1 MTTIRCP
8 HCGTVN
14 RGGSNFC
21 NNCGA
26 SLREE
31 TTARPIPSSPP
42 GAEPNR
48 TTSPAPGAVEP
59 EEFESTAAPRDSELV
74 AGQPWLQPE
83 EDEDQPAAAGEEVAL
98 SRRLVGS
105 VQGLLEPV
113 RVFSEATEETAGE
126 EMVFSP
132 ASTQELSADQ
142 LRRLRTL
149 MGEEPPL
156 VERVRPP
163 TVPVA
168 PALRAP
174 GIFLL
179 LGFLLLL
186 SFVLA
191 PAPVAQPVQPWPGVQ
206 EAFDTVAA
214 LRDGTPVLLVWGYD
228 PATAAELDLLAAPL
242 VAQLVAQRNR
252 SIIVSLLPNGPATAR
267 RLFAQ
272 VTVPD
277 VEVRA
282 LQLAAAD
289 AQIVEN
295 TFLPGGAA
303 FPLIAQDLALGVN
316 VAPGVS
322 AAGVVDAV
330 AEGPALTIILAAQAE
345 EVQQWLEQAQ
355 PVNRLPVVA
364 FTSAAADPILRP
376 YLESRQLAGLVSGF
390 DGARAYQE
398 LSGVPLAPASSAR
411 LSRQLSGQTWGQVA
425 FLLALILGNLAA
437 LFGREG
443 HG

>member
-26 SLREE
+26 ALRDEP
-31 TTARPIPSSPP
+31 TPRPVPSPPP
-42 GAEPNR
+42 GADPSGR
-48 TTSPAPGAVEP
+48 TTPPPADRAQDTPPPG
-59 EEFESTAAPRDSELV
+59 DDLV
-74 AGQPWLQPE
+74 AGQPWLQPL
-83 EDEDQPAAAGEEVAL
+83 EDDDEPEVTGDEVAPP
-98 SRRLVGS
+98 RRLVGN

-113 RVFSEATEETAGE
+113 RVFSEAIDETAAE
-126 EMVFSP
+126 DMALPP
-132 ASTQELSADQ
+132 ARALDADQ
-142 LRRLRTL
+142 LRRLRNL
-149 MGEEPPL
+149 MGEEPVL
-156 VERVRPP
+156 VERARPP
-163 TVPVA
+163 GL
-168 PALRAP
+168 PATPTLRAP

-179 LGFLLLL
+179 LGLLLL
-186 SFVLA
+186 LGFVLA

-214 LRDGTPVLLVWGYD
+214 LPDGAPVLLVWGYD
-228 PATAAELDLLAAPL
+228 PATAGELDLLALPL
-242 VAQLVAQRNR
+242 VAQLVAQRNQA
-252 SIIVSLLPNGPATAR
+252 IIVSLLPNGPATAR

-272 VTVPD
+272 VTAPE
-277 VEVRA
+277 VEVRP

-303 FPLIAQDLALGVN
+303 FPLVAQDLALGVN

-322 AAGVVDAV
+322 AAGVVAAV

-345 EVQQWLEQAQ
+345 DVQQWLEQAQ
-355 PVNRLPVVA
+355 PINQLPVVA
-364 FTSAAADPILRP
+364 FTSAAADPPLRP
-376 YLESRQLAGLVSGF
+376 YMESRQLAGLVSGF
-390 DGARAYQE
+390 DGAWAYQQLGE
-398 LSGVPLAPASSAR
+398 VPLPPASTER
-411 LSRQLSGQTWGQVA
+411 LSRQLSGQNWGQAA